1 MSWFEVH
8 RREMPW
14 RGSDDPYYI
23 WVSEMML
30 QQTQVATVIPYYK
43 RWLETFPSIYSLAE
57 ADLDAVLK
65 AWEGLGYYSRA
76 RNFKKGAEYLVK
88 TYSPQIKEPFPF
100 PYTEK
105 EWQDVPGVGPYTA
118 AAVSSIAF
126 KSPAGV
132 VDGNVI
138 RILSRLFAMD
148 ENSTTLSFKRKIKE
162 LVESSFYNYHP
173 GWVNQAWM
181 EFGALQCVPNPDC
194 RKCVLSEFC
203 QAAKNG
209 TVLHFPLKPQ
219 KKKIPIRSGRVYLV
233 KKDNK
238 YLMVQRPRDNF
249 LGGLWEFPNDFKGRA
264 ENPDKKNDFTET
276 SGLRILKETE
286 IAVKHVY
293 SHFKQNLILYNAEL
307 SGEWESP
314 FWQAAGWFT
323 LEEMQD
329 LARPGVQIK
338 IEKAL
343 KKNKK

>member
-1 MSWFEVH
+1 MSWFEMH

-14 RGSDDPYYI
+14 RGSDDPYQI

-43 RWLETFPSIYSLAE
+43 RWLETFPNVYSLAE

-88 TYSPQIKEPFPF
+88 TYSPQIREPFPF
-100 PYTEK
+100 PYSEK

-138 RILSRLFAMD
+138 RILSRLFALD
-148 ENSTTLSFKRKIKE
+148 ENSATVGFKRKVKQ
-162 LVESSFYNYHP
+162 LVESSFYDYHP

-181 EFGALQCVPNPDC
+181 EFGALQCIPNPDC
-194 RKCVLSEFC
+194 KVCVLREYC
-203 QAAKNG
+203 QAGKTN
-209 TVLHFPLKPQ
+209 TVLNYPVKPE
-219 KKKIPIRSGRVYLV
+219 KKKIPIRKGRVYIV
-233 KKDNK
+233 KRNET

-264 ENPDKKNDFTET
+264 ENPKKDNDFAEKHYLGCLEET
-276 SGLRILKETE
+276 GSS
-286 IAVKHVY
+286 VKHVY
-293 SHFKQNLILYNAEL
+293 SHFKQILTIYKAGLVN
-307 SGEWESP
+307 EWESP
-314 FWQAAGWFT
+314 FWQKDGWFT
-323 LEEMQD
+323 LKEIQN

-338 IEKAL
+338 IEEEL
-343 KKNKK
+343 KKNQI